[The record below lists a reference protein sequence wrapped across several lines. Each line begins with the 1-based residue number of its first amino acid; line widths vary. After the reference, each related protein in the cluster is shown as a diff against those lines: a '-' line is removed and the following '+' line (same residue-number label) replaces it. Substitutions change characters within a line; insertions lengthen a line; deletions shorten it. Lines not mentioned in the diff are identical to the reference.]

1 MHYELGSNQHAF
13 VKRTSYSDWD
23 SSGATQGA
31 YGNNYPR
38 IGAIR
43 YAGLHNSVVW
53 ADQEISQITVA
64 LRFLAAGSNSAKT
77 LTFWRGAK
85 STINGTGQSMIGAE
99 MGSVSVANAYNG
111 VRNIVLSASSNP
123 ALFSAFV
130 SWLQDGQTETL
141 VIYRNEGA
149 GSGSWSSNYLKI
161 DATIIYIE
169 YEPKG
174 SKGTLNKTSVD
185 AGQNVSLTID
195 PLDVSGTVTHRVQWS
210 LGSASSS
217 ITTLPAGT
225 TSTNYTIPMSWCN
238 QMPNATSGQA
248 ICTLTTLVNGSVSA
262 TREIPFT
269 VTVPA
274 SVVPSFDA
282 AIAPQD
288 TTGGYYQ
295 HIGAAQIT
303 ISNAES
309 QYGATITGY
318 RITGGEGTDA
328 SSASVTTEPFA
339 QSGDHAYTLTVTDSR
354 GRTASQVVHANVA
367 SVSPVA
373 IQVFAVQRYSTV
385 IGDDGLPDYVA
396 SGDGNHVWVTVLA
409 TADLAGGN
417 NAPTAKILY
426 GVTGGTQTQINVAW
440 GSNATLS
447 RTDDRTVITAQVPV
461 TDAYFFELVVED
473 GFSTATLSAYISQSW
488 AALHIPGH
496 GHGLGVGMYAQGT
509 EDDPAMDVAWPIR
522 ARGGIQGV
530 TIYSTDEQ
538 PTGGVWIDG
547 RPIYR
552 KSFSIGAM
560 AAGASQE
567 ISMGI
572 APGSLGDIVS
582 IRGSAKLAGADYW
595 NVLPHVDIGAINT
608 WGIKLEIANASSVP
622 MVSVSM
628 GSGRSIERGYVHAEY
643 TKNTDADSD
652 GMVTMPPSGMAG
664 ENAYGCT
671 VTASGAYTSSNDY
684 RPLNVFD
691 GSLSSIWAS
700 NMNGDQWVQLKMSV
714 ALRDIVVYV
723 YEQSGVVLYPIAGNV
738 QGSNDGNDWEQIGSF
753 SGWSKDNMDDTGLL
767 GTILCNNSDTA
778 YQYVRLNVTS
788 RVADH
793 QFDIAEI
800 KIKGKQ

>member
-99 MGSVSVANAYNG
+99 MGSISIANAYNG

-210 LGSASSS
+210 FGSASSS
-217 ITTLPAGT
+217 VTTLPAGT
-225 TSTNYTIPMSWCN
+225 TSTNYTIPMNWCS
-238 QMPNATSGQA
+238 QIPDAESGQA
-248 ICTLTTLVNGSVSA
+248 VCTLTTLVNGSVSA

-354 GRTASQVVHANVA
+354 GRTASQAVHANVT

-373 IQVFAVQRYSTV
+373 IQTFAVQRYSTV
-385 IGDDGLPDYVA
+385 IGDDGQPDYVA
-396 SGDGNHVWVTVLA
+396 SGDGDHVWVTILA

-426 GVTGGTQTQINVAW
+426 GVTGGTQTQVNVAW
-440 GSNATLS
+440 GGNATLS

-461 TDAYFFELVVED
+461 TDAYFFELAVED
-473 GFSTATLSAYISQSW
+473 GFSSATLSAYISQSW

-509 EDDPAMDVAWPIR
+509 PDNPAMDVAWPIR
-522 ARGGIQGV
+522 AHGGIAGV

-538 PTGGVWIDG
+538 ETGGVWIDG
-547 RPIYR
+547 KPIYR
-552 KSFSIGAM
+552 RTISGETTGSNGFIQIGEIPADSAQVIHMYGTFSIGTQTLLIPNAFYQNLAYM
-560 AAGASQE
+560 VTPSIDGQTV
-567 ISMGI
+567 
-572 APGSLGDIVS
+572 SL
-582 IRGSAKLAGADYW
+582 AL
-595 NVLPHVDIGAINT
+595 
-608 WGIKLEIANASSVP
+608 
-622 MVSVSM
+622 
-628 GSGRSIERGYVHAEY
+628 GSGFGSQQKRFALSIEY
-643 TKNTDADSD
+643 TKNTD
-652 GMVTMPPSGMAG
+652 
-664 ENAYGCT
+664 
-671 VTASGAYTSSNDY
+671 
-684 RPLNVFD
+684 
-691 GSLSSIWAS
+691 
-700 NMNGDQWVQLKMSV
+700 
-714 ALRDIVVYV
+714 
-723 YEQSGVVLYPIAGNV
+723 
-738 QGSNDGNDWEQIGSF
+738 
-753 SGWSKDNMDDTGLL
+753 
-767 GTILCNNSDTA
+767 
-778 YQYVRLNVTS
+778 
-788 RVADH
+788 
-793 QFDIAEI
+793 
-800 KIKGKQ
+800 

>member
-1 MHYELGSNQHAF
+1 MHYELGSNQHAY

-38 IGAIR
+38 VGAIR

-111 VRNIVLSASSNP
+111 VRDIVLSASSNP

-130 SWLQDGQTETL
+130 AWLQDGQTETL
-141 VIYRNEGA
+141 VVYRNEGA

-210 LGSASSS
+210 FGSASSS
-217 ITTLPAGT
+217 VTTLPAGT
-225 TSTNYTIPMSWCN
+225 TSTNYTIPMNWCS
-238 QMPNATSGQA
+238 QIPDAESGQA
-248 ICTLTTLVNGSVSA
+248 VCTLTTLVNGSVSA

-269 VTVPA
+269 VMVPA

-309 QYGATITGY
+309 QYGAAITAY
-318 RITGGEGTDA
+318 RIAGGEGTDA
-328 SSASVTTEPFA
+328 STASVTTEPFA

-367 SVSPVA
+367 AVSPVA
-373 IQVFAVQRYSTV
+373 IQTFAVQRYSTV

-396 SGDGNHVWVTVLA
+396 SGDGNHVWVTILA

-426 GVTGGTQTQINVAW
+426 GVTGGTQTQVNVAW

-538 PTGGVWIDG
+538 PTGGIWIDG
-547 RPIYR
+547 RPVYR
-552 KSFSIGAM
+552 KTISLGAMPAGQSKEFSIGIPS
-560 AAGASQE
+560 GA
-567 ISMGI
+567 
-572 APGSLGDIVS
+572 LGDVVS
-582 IRGSAKLAGADYW
+582 ICGMVQPAGGDYW
-595 NVLPHVDIGAINT
+595 LPLPHVDTGSIGT
-608 WGIKLEIANASSVP
+608 WGIKIEIANIKADAKISVG
-622 MVSVSM
+622 M
-628 GSGRSIERGYVHAEY
+628 GSSRACERGFVTIEY
-643 TKNTDADSD
+643 TKNTD
-652 GMVTMPPSGMAG
+652 
-664 ENAYGCT
+664 
-671 VTASGAYTSSNDY
+671 
-684 RPLNVFD
+684 
-691 GSLSSIWAS
+691 
-700 NMNGDQWVQLKMSV
+700 
-714 ALRDIVVYV
+714 
-723 YEQSGVVLYPIAGNV
+723 
-738 QGSNDGNDWEQIGSF
+738 
-753 SGWSKDNMDDTGLL
+753 
-767 GTILCNNSDTA
+767 
-778 YQYVRLNVTS
+778 
-788 RVADH
+788 
-793 QFDIAEI
+793 
-800 KIKGKQ
+800 